1 MDADVVGD
9 AGDPGFGGGLGV
21 IEDQPACVGS
31 SGEVSTGISN
41 PCFEGV
47 GAVADEGF
55 GVGVGPGSAAD
66 GGITKEDF
74 SGIDAEAL
82 ARCQGSGEGA

>member
-1 MDADVVGD
+1 MENW
-9 AGDPGFGGGLGV
+9 GFVDERELQGWK
-21 IEDQPACVGS
+21 
-31 SGEVSTGISN
+31 
-41 PCFEGV
+41 EGV
-47 GAVADEGF
+47 GAVGGEGF
-55 GVGVGPGSAAD
+55 GVGVGPGPAAD